1 MSPVI
6 IIRIQTSLLRTQGS
20 IIALLFVLIQKW
32 RIPMEWSHHI
42 GLEKKNDS
50 PFEYNFYSLFQLIFK
65 LISVLFP

>member
-32 RIPMEWSHHI
+32 RTPMEWSHHI
-42 GLEKKNDS
+42 GLEKK
-50 PFEYNFYSLFQLIFK
+50 K
-65 LISVLFP
+65 